1 MEMSRIKRTFRWIAE
16 RLKDIFYDTDNEHL
30 DGARV
35 IAYVA
40 ILSELWAVKHNMQ
53 LKQPIDLG
61 PGGLGGGL
69 TGILGAAA
77 GFLAAKAWSKKKSR
91 ESAAIAQNVAVAV
104 SNDTTV
110 TPVEASPAPASS
122 TTPTPVTVVNPPSEP
137 VPTAEATPEPKPAKK

>member
-1 MEMSRIKRTFRWIAE
+1 MKRLRSVFRWLGE
-16 RLKDIFYDTDNEHL
+16 RFKDVFYDTDNEHL

-40 ILSELWAVKHNMQ
+40 ILAELWAARHNML

-77 GFLAAKAWSKKKSR
+77 GFLAAKAWSKKKAR
-91 ESAAIAQNVAVAV
+91 ESAAIEQNVAVAK
-104 SNDTTV
+104 
-110 TPVEASPAPASS
+110 EAG
-122 TTPTPVTVVNPPSEP
+122 EP
-137 VPTAEATPEPKPAKK
+137 VVEVAPPVAKKS